1 MVTIRLTRRG
11 GKKTPF
17 YHVVVTDSRKRQ
29 GGTSLESVGLFN
41 PVARGHTLVISKRH
55 AETIL
60 DIPTSILQAVVAT
73 AQRVAQAI
81 DKAFAPPG
89 ITIVQS
95 NGPGAAQSVPHFHLH
110 VVPRTFYDDLPMNWH
125 ITPGDRRTIEEAAL
139 AIRAA
144 LGEQV

>member
-1 MVTIRLTRRG
+1 MSECDCIFCRIVAGQL
-11 GKKTPF
+11 PSF
-17 YHVVVTDSRKRQ
+17 P
-29 GGTSLESVGLFN
+29 LFEDEHSMAFMDIN

>member
-1 MVTIRLTRRG
+1 MSECDCIFCRIVAGQL
-11 GKKTPF
+11 PSF
-17 YHVVVTDSRKRQ
+17 P
-29 GGTSLESVGLFN
+29 LFEDEHSMAFMDIN

-60 DIPTSILQAVVAT
+60 DIPVSILQAVVAT

-125 ITPGDRRTIEEAAL
+125 ITPGDRRAIEEAAQS
-139 AIRAA
+139 IRAA
-144 LGEQV
+144 LGGQG